1 MMKKI
6 RVVLADDHRI
16 VRKGCRA
23 LLDEEHDIEVVG
35 EAEDGREAVELVS
48 QLKPDVLIT
57 DLQMPGMQ
65 GQEAIRRL
73 KQIDSPVGILVL
85 TMHKETESVLRALRA
100 GAAGYV
106 LKDATVSDL
115 VQGIR
120 TVYQGEIFLS
130 PSIATQVVTR
140 LMEGLVDDTNSSPLD
155 LLTDRER
162 EILQL
167 LAEGKTRQEVSE
179 LLSVSPKTVD
189 SHRANLMS
197 KLELNN
203 EAALVRF
210 AARYGLITLDM

>member
-1 MMKKI
+1 MKKI
-6 RVVLADDHRI
+6 QVILADDHRI

-23 LLDEEHDIEVVG
+23 LLNEENDIQVVG
-35 EAEDGREAVELVS
+35 EATDGREALQLVDK
-48 QLKPDVLIT
+48 LHPDVLVT

-65 GQEAIRRL
+65 GLEAIRRL
-73 KQIDSPVGILVL
+73 KQSGSPVGVLVL
-85 TMHKETESVLRALRA
+85 TMHKDTESILRALRG

-106 LKDATVSDL
+106 LKDAAVSDL

-130 PSIATQVVTR
+130 PSIATQVITR
-140 LMEGLVDDTNSSPLD
+140 LMEGLGDEDITSPLE

-167 LAEGKTRQEVSE
+167 LAEGRSRQEISD

-189 SHRANLMS
+189 SHRANLMN
-197 KLELNN
+197 KLDLNN

-210 AARYGLITLDM
+210 AARYGLISLEM